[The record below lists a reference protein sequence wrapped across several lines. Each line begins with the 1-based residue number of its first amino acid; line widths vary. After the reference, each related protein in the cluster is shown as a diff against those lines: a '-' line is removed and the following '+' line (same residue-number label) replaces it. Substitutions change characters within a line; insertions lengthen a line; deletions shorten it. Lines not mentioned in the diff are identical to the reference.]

1 MLGDITKDTKNFED
15 FVASLHLGEKYTS
28 TVCCLDHITFP
39 QNGKEQFW
47 REMQCRSR
55 SAAPYQDWSPQ
66 RGFSLRS
73 VFESRRS
80 DRQHERSSKGVPGAV
95 FPTSLRGEGK
105 SHQVRFARRKGERFW
120 VRVRLVWRGL
130 QCTPVGNGDERC
142 RTLFLPV
149 SADRLRLSLETGKGY
164 QVLLF
169 QRHSRQLR

>member
-1 MLGDITKDTKNFED
+1 MEKNNFGERCNAE
-15 FVASLHLGEKYTS
+15 VVLQHLIKTGVLS
-28 TVCCLDHITFP
+28 VDSPCGLFL
-39 QNGKEQFW
+39 
-47 REMQCRSR
+47 SR
-55 SAAPYQDWSPQ
+55 D
-66 RGFSLRS
+66 
-73 VFESRRS
+73 V
-80 DRQHERSSKGVPGAV
+80 RQHERSSKGVPGAV

-105 SHQVRFARRKGERFW
+105 SHQVHFARRKGERFW